1 MYNFLFNS
9 NKKLKIIFKIIIN
22 DINLLKFIKLWQY
35 NLMMQTLKLM

>member
-9 NKKLKIIFKIIIN
+9 NKKLKIILKIIIN